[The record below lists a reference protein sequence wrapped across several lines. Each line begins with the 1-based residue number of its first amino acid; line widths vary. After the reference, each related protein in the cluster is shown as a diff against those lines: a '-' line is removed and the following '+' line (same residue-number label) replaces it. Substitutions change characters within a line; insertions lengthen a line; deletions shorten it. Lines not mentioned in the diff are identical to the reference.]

1 MKINT
6 DRNEVEKSAYII
18 ILHLFPLIVSPIVS
32 YFLSKYY
39 VLDIDIAINITLVL
53 SYSTFTIIALSPIVY
68 FQMLEFSTV
77 FYNKIIEISGLLS
90 NEREN
95 IDKSETDLTNIMD
108 NLKGHIND
116 ELATP
121 SIKKMLE
128 GKINVCSEQIEII
141 ITRKRMNAN
150 MSSDKLVESLD
161 MLLIKVYGSFKFLF
175 LKAVIILILQLLILA
190 GIKYV
195 SSTIIFCGLVF
206 SSLSF
211 VLWLCCEIVQATKR
225 VFDSYRTFNKT
236 ASYQKE

>member
-39 VLDIDIAINITLVL
+39 VLDIDIAINISLVL
-53 SYSTFTIIALSPIVY
+53 SYGTFAIIALSPIVY
-68 FQMLEFSTV
+68 FQMLGLSTT
-77 FYNKIIEISGLLS
+77 FYNKITEISGLLS
-90 NEREN
+90 KEREYL
-95 IDKSETDLTNIMD
+95 DESETAFTNIMD

-128 GKINVCSEQIEII
+128 DQVKACSEQIEII
-141 ITRKRMNAN
+141 NNRKTMHAN

-175 LKAVIILILQLLILA
+175 LKAVIISCLTIAYFGRDKICFIYNNILWVSLFF
-190 GIKYV
+190 IK
-195 SSTIIFCGLVF
+195 FRFMAML
-206 SSLSF
+206 
-211 VLWLCCEIVQATKR
+211 
-225 VFDSYRTFNKT
+225 
-236 ASYQKE
+236 